1 MHYFEIIHRV
11 SFMIQRLLC
20 FFLLVLLTSVQAQ
33 QVADTTFNPPIAKP
47 AYASSAGPA
56 VMLDEAHFN
65 FHTATGRYLSFAQL
79 LRRDGY
85 VVQASTTRFNKESL
99 GKGKILVIA
108 NALAE
113 INSQGNWS
121 LPNPSAFADD
131 EIAAVRDWVQEGGSL
146 LLIADHMP
154 FAGAVEKLG
163 AAFGI
168 RFSNCFAMFAEQSRG
183 ATFAFHRS
191 DGRLAQHPIINGRT
205 TEERIDSLITFTG
218 SAFQVDG
225 GAQPLFVLDSS
236 QVLLLPE
243 TAWQFTAETPRLPA
257 TGWLQ
262 GATLKFGKGRV
273 AVFGEAAMFSA
284 QLAGAN
290 RTPVGMNSPNAPQN
304 YRFLLNVMHW
314 LSGLL
319 D

>member
-1 MHYFEIIHRV
+1 MPQRIFMTQRV
-11 SFMIQRLLC
+11 LY
-20 FFLLVLLTSVQAQ
+20 FLLLILFESSQSQ
-33 QVADTTFNPPIAKP
+33 QIADTTFNPPIAKP
-47 AYASSAGPA
+47 AYSVGSGPI

-65 FHTATGRYLSFAQL
+65 FHTATGRYRPFAQL

-85 VVQASTTRFNKESL
+85 VVQASTSRFNKESL
-99 GKGKILVIA
+99 RQGKILVIA
-108 NALAE
+108 NAIAE
-113 INSQGNWS
+113 VNQGNWS

-131 EIAAVRDWVQEGGSL
+131 EIAAVREWVQEGGAL

-154 FAGAVEKLG
+154 FAGAAEKLG

-168 RFSNCFAMFAEQSRG
+168 RFSNCFAMFAEQAQGSLFVFRRSNG
-183 ATFAFHRS
+183 ALVEHS
-191 DGRLAQHPIINGRT
+191 IINGRT
-205 TEERIDSLITFTG
+205 RDERIDSLKTFSG

-225 GAQPLFVLDSS
+225 SAQSLLVLDSS
-236 QVLLLPE
+236 QRLVLPE
-243 TAWQFTAETPRLPA
+243 TAWQFTAETPRLSA
-257 TGWLQ
+257 VGWLQ
-262 GATLKFGKGRV
+262 GAALKFGKGRI

-284 QLAGAN
+284 QLAGPN
-290 RTPVGMNSPNAPQN
+290 RQPVGMNSPQAPQN

>member
-1 MHYFEIIHRV
+1 
-11 SFMIQRLLC
+11 MIQRLLC
-20 FFLLVLLTSVQAQ
+20 FVLLIFLVSSQAQ

-47 AYASSAGPA
+47 AYSTGNGPV

-85 VVQASTTRFNKESL
+85 VVQASSSRFNEESL
-99 GKGKILVIA
+99 RHWKILVIA

-113 INSQGNWS
+113 VNQGNWS

-131 EIAAVRDWVQEGGSL
+131 EIAAVREWVHEGGAL

-154 FAGAVEKLG
+154 FAGAAEKLG

-183 ATFAFHRS
+183 SLFALRRS
-191 DGRLAQHPIINGRT
+191 NGTLVNHPSINGRT
-205 TEERIDSLITFTG
+205 HAERVDSLMTFTG

-225 GAQPLFVLDSS
+225 SAQSLLVLDSS

-243 TAWQFTAETPRLPA
+243 TAWQFKPETPRLSA
-257 TGWLQ
+257 SGWLQ

-284 QLAGAN
+284 QLGGPN
-290 RTPVGMNSPNAPQN
+290 RQPMGMNSPQAPQN

-314 LSGLL
+314 LSGLH

>member
-236 QVLLLPE
+236 QILLLPE

-257 TGWLQ
+257 AGWLQ

>member
-1 MHYFEIIHRV
+1 
-11 SFMIQRLLC
+11 MIQRLLC
-20 FFLLVLLTSVQAQ
+20 FFLLVLLASGQAQ
-33 QVADTTFNPPIAKP
+33 QVADSTFNPPIAKP
-47 AYASSAGPA
+47 GYATGSGPV

-85 VVQASTTRFNKESL
+85 VVQASTSRFNKKSL
-99 GKGKILVIA
+99 GNGKILVIA

-131 EIAAVRDWVQEGGSL
+131 EIAAVREWVHEGGAL

-154 FAGAVEKLG
+154 FAGAAEKLG

-168 RFSNCFAMFAEQSRG
+168 RFSNCFAMFAEQSQG
-183 ATFAFHRS
+183 ALFVFRRS
-191 DGRLAQHPIINGRT
+191 NGALAEHPIINGRT
-205 TEERIDSLITFTG
+205 RDERLDSLMTFTG
-218 SAFQVDG
+218 SAFQADG
-225 GAQPLFVLDSS
+225 SAQSLLVLDSS
-236 QVLLLPE
+236 QRLLLPQ
-243 TAWQFTAETPRLPA
+243 TAWQFTAETPRLSA
-257 TGWLQ
+257 AGWLQ
-262 GATLKFGKGRV
+262 GATLNYGKGRV

-284 QLAGAN
+284 QLAGPN
-290 RTPVGMNSPNAPQN
+290 RTPVGMNSPQAPQN

-319 D
+319 E